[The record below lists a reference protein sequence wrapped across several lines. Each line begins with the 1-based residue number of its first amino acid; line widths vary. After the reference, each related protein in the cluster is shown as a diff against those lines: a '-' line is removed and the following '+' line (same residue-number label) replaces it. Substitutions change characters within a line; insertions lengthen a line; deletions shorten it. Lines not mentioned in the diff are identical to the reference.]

1 MRTHPQT
8 HPARVLTLLPTLLP
22 TLLLAACSSTGGG
35 SQNVLDLDREKMAVE
50 VYNSKAMLDQSGIG
64 AYLVALDRS
73 IQQWNQIFLT
83 GNRTRDR
90 RKLKGV
96 AEDIGYRTRKLFPEI
111 VAQLETGPPYNRRV
125 AAAAI
130 GFVQHGEALSPL
142 LSALSDPDA
151 EVRANVLLGLAV
163 LGDSATPLAGI
174 VHELKFGAAESNR
187 SNAALAILE
196 VLRSGGQ
203 GDPEVV
209 EAARSGL
216 HDTAPFVR
224 TQSALILA
232 HQLDVVSIEDL
243 RLQLL
248 EDEANSAA
256 MAAARSLA
264 YIGQKDMKV
273 RGQCARALTSA
284 LSRVN
289 KQVKVEVL
297 IVLSRLAERR
307 YPDDDDWI
315 EWSHRLPS

>member
-1 MRTHPQT
+1 MLE
-8 HPARVLTLLPTLLP
+8 AE
-22 TLLLAACSSTGGG
+22 
-35 SQNVLDLDREKMAVE
+35 REKMAVE
-50 VYNSKAMLDQSGIG
+50 VYNSNAMLDRSGIG
-64 AYLVALDRS
+64 SYLVALDRS

-83 GNRTRDR
+83 GNRTRDQ

-96 AEDIGYRTRKLFPEI
+96 AEDIGFRTRKLFTEI

-130 GFVQHGEALSPL
+130 GFVQHSEALSPL
-142 LSALSDPDA
+142 LNALSDQDA
-151 EVRANVLLGLAV
+151 EVRANALLGLAV

-174 VHELKFGAAESNR
+174 VHELRFGVAESNR

-196 VLRSGGQ
+196 VLRSGGN
-203 GDPEVV
+203 GGPEVL
-209 EAARSGL
+209 EAARLGL

-232 HQLDVVSIEDL
+232 HELDVISIEDL

-264 YIGQKDMKV
+264 YIGQKNIKV
-273 RGQCARALTSA
+273 QGQCARALTSA

-289 KQVKVEVL
+289 KQVKIEVL
-297 IVLSRLAERR
+297 VVLGRLADKN
-307 YPDDDDWI
+307 YPDDAAWI
-315 EWSHRLPS
+315 AWSHRLPS